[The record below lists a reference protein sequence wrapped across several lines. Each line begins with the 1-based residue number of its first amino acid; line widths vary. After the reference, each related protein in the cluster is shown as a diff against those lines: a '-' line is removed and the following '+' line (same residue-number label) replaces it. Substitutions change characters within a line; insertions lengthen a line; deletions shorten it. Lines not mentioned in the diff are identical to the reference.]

1 MPDTQKD
8 PILEEIERL
17 RDQVTYHADRYYN
30 LDDPEITDFEYDKL
44 FHRLLDLEQANPQYY
59 SPTSPTLR
67 VGGSASNTFAEVEHK
82 VQMGSLQ
89 DIFSFEELRDFDRR
103 VRETVPEPSYVV
115 EPKIDGLSVS
125 LEYRDG
131 VLTVGSTRGNGFTG
145 EDVTENIRT
154 IRSVPLRLPESLPL
168 LEVRGEVYM
177 PVKSFERVVE
187 AQELAGE
194 QPFKN
199 PRNAAAGSLRQKDPK
214 ITAKRGLDIF
224 VFNIQQVEGKTLTT
238 HSDSLD
244 FIRSLGF
251 KVIPEYKAYDDIE
264 EVIRDIEKIGESRGS
279 FPFGIDGAV
288 VKVNDFAHRELLGST
303 AKFPRWAIAYKYPPE
318 EKETTL
324 LDIEVQVG
332 RTGAVTPTA
341 VFEPIT
347 LAGTTVSRAV
357 LHNQDFI
364 DQKGIAIGDR
374 ILVRKAGEIIPE
386 VLSVTWHDPGKEPYK
401 LPETCPSCGARL
413 VREEGEAAVRCP
425 NFSCPAQL
433 TRSIIHFCSRGAM
446 DIDGMGEVVCRL
458 LTDQGM
464 VKTPADL
471 YRLTQEQLLE
481 LPGFAKRKAEKV
493 IDAIQKSKGNDL
505 SQLLFGLGLPGIGE
519 KAAKTLAGR
528 FGTLEAVRNA
538 SWEEIAAIDGFG
550 EIMAKDVEDYFRDEH
565 NQALCRELT
574 ELGLNTTAAKTE
586 TTGEFAGLTFVL
598 TGTLPTL
605 SRGEASAIIESHG
618 GKTSSSVSK
627 KTSYVLAGEDAGS
640 KLTKANQLGIPVI
653 TEEQLMEMIQGGK
666 TE

>member
-1 MPDTQKD
+1 MADTQKD
-8 PILEEIERL
+8 PILEQIEAL
-17 RDQVTYHADRYYN
+17 REKVAYYADLYYN
-30 LDDPEITDFEYDKL
+30 KDDPEITDFEYDKL
-44 FHRLLDLEQANPQYY
+44 FHQLLDLEEQNPQYY

-89 DIFSFEELRDFDRR
+89 DIFSFGELRDFDRR
-103 VRETVPEPSYVV
+103 VRETIENPSYVV

-131 VLTVGSTRGNGFTG
+131 VLAVGSTRGNGFTG

-154 IRSVPLRLPESLPL
+154 IRSVPLKLPESLPL

-199 PRNAAAGSLRQKDPK
+199 PRNAAAGSLRQKNPK
-214 ITAKRGLDIF
+214 ITARRGLDIF
-224 VFNIQQVEGKTLTT
+224 VFNVQQVEGRELAS

-244 FIRSLGF
+244 FMKSLGF

-264 EVIRDIEKIGESRGS
+264 EVIRDIELIGESRGS
-279 FPFGIDGAV
+279 YPFGIDGAV

-318 EKETTL
+318 EKEATL

-341 VFEPIT
+341 VFTPIT

-364 DQKGIAIGDR
+364 DQLGVAVGDR
-374 ILVRKAGEIIPE
+374 IMVRKAGEIIPE
-386 VLSVTWHDPGKEPYK
+386 VLSVTWHDPDKAPYK
-401 LPETCPSCGARL
+401 LPETCPSCGAKL
-413 VREEGEAAVRCP
+413 IREEGEAAVRCP

-458 LTDQGM
+458 LIDRGM
-464 VKTPADL
+464 VKTPADI
-471 YRLTQEQLLE
+471 YRLTEMQLLE
-481 LPGFAKRKAEKV
+481 LPGFAKRKAEKIV
-493 IDAIQKSKGNDL
+493 AAIRKSKENDL
-505 SQLLFGLGLPGIGE
+505 SLLLFGLGLPGIGE
-519 KAAKTLAGR
+519 KAAKVLAGR
-528 FGTLEAVRNA
+528 FGSLEAVQKA
-538 SWEEIAAIDGFG
+538 GWEEIAAIDGFG
-550 EIMAKDVEDYFRDEH
+550 EIMAKDVEGYFQDEH
-565 NQALCRELT
+565 NLALCRELA
-574 ELGLNTTAAKTE
+574 ELGLNTTAAKVE
-586 TTGEFAGLTFVL
+586 TSGELSGLTFVL

-605 SRGEASAIIESHG
+605 SRGEAGAIIEAHG

-640 KLTKANQLGIPVI
+640 KLVKANQLGIPVI
-653 TEEQLMEMIQGGK
+653 TEEQLLEMTKGGN
-666 TE
+666 T